1 MAAMGAI
8 LYVMKEFRGSGSALV
23 RASTEESY
31 ALLAAVDRYAEWN
44 GELVREL
51 EVLQAEPLR
60 LRAVIYVKR
69 APFTKT
75 LELRVAVR
83 NAPPHTVH
91 ITRIPN
97 EPTDPEGLELT
108 WRVGSAAV
116 GTRVELDFRA
126 VASFVPGFLPL
137 GGVGN
142 LIAGKLLSSATDAL
156 GSVL

>member
-1 MAAMGAI
+1 
-8 LYVMKEFRGSGSALV
+8 MKEFRGSASATV
-23 RASTEESY
+23 RASAQESY

-60 LRAVIYVKR
+60 LRAVIRVKR
-69 APFTKT
+69 GRLTKT
-75 LELRVAVR
+75 FEMRVAAR
-83 NAPPHTVH
+83 TEPPHAVH

-97 EPTDPEGLELT
+97 EPDDPEGLELT
-108 WRVGSAAV
+108 WRISSAGA

-137 GGVGN
+137 GGVGD
-142 LIAGKLLSSATDAL
+142 LIAGTLLEAATDAL
-156 GSVL
+156 GGRV